1 MPSASRIARIFTPT
15 SQESAS
21 IAGAISP
28 GVYVSESPFCARIAP
43 AMPSNTESEIT
54 PVPAPG
60 VAWSGVPALVPSRA
74 STAAAI
80 SEGR

>member
-1 MPSASRIARIFTPT
+1 MPSESRIARIFTPT
-15 SQESAS
+15 SHESAR

-28 GVYVSESPFCARIAP
+28 GVYVSESPFCARIAS
-43 AMPSNTESEIT
+43 AMPSKTASEIT
-54 PVPAPG
+54 PAPVPAT
-60 VAWSGVPALVPSRA
+60 AWNGVPAFVPSSA

>member
-21 IAGAISP
+21 IAGAISL
-28 GVYVSESPFCARIAP
+28 GLYVSVSPFCARIAS
-43 AMPSNTESEIT
+43 AMPSKTVSEIT
-54 PVPAPG
+54 PVPVPAT
-60 VAWSGVPALVPSRA
+60 AWNGVPALVPSSA